1 MTEINFHD
9 PLNSLE
15 LVGLNKH
22 FNDLTNLYDNSL
34 FPNVLLISGKK
45 GIGKFTLVNHFLNY
59 IFTKNEKFSYDFANK
74 KINKDS
80 LFYQSI
86 LNKSCQNVLFIKAE
100 LNKNIKIEQ
109 IRNLKQILSKS
120 SLNNGKR
127 FIIIDE
133 VEFLNENSIN
143 ALLKT
148 LEEPSNNN
156 YFILVDNQQKT
167 LVETISSR
175 CIKNKVYLSSDDRKK
190 IIKFL
195 LEKNDINNDTT
206 LDKLNLSPGLF
217 LEFNIICNDLK
228 IVKDTNILDVVNKLL
243 NLYQKTKNRSNINLL
258 VYFIEY
264 FFYSRMKNERE
275 KINSFIDVKSN
286 IIKNIN
292 DLVQYN
298 LNINTVINSIEKNIN
313 SV

>member
-9 PLNSLE
+9 PFNSLE

-148 LEEPSNNN
+148 LEEPGNNN
-156 YFILVDNQQKT
+156 YFILIDSQQKT
-167 LVETISSR
+167 LIETISSR
-175 CIKNKVYLSSDDRKK
+175 CIKNKVYLSTDDRKK

-195 LEKNDINNDTT
+195 LEKNDINNDAT
-206 LDKLNLSPGLF
+206 LDELNLSPGLF

-228 IVKDTNILDVVNKLL
+228 IVKDTNILDIANKLL
-243 NLYQKTKNRSNINLL
+243 NLYQKTKNRSSINLL

-264 FFYSRMKNERE
+264 FFYSRMKNESE